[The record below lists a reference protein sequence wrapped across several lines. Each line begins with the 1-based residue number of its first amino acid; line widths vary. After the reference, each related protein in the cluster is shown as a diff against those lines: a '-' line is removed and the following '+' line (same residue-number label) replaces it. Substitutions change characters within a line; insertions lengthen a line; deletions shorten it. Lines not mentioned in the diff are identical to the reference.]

1 MTGMEFKRTASV
13 FPTDQVAGGDRIYAE
28 EVSTSPNRSVGFGPG
43 RGYAVELAWKLGI
56 NTPIPRRLE
65 GIGMRGARV
74 TILAGGVLAA
84 GAALAH
90 HGFGNFDTQKEI
102 ALSGTIT
109 RIDFVNPHAYVYFE
123 VAGDGGAKVPH
134 RCEMRAATVLRRSGW
149 SVDMFKV
156 GEAIAITGAPDR
168 FDVNSC
174 YVNTVVFADG
184 TSADR
189 YAQLTKPGAATATAA
204 AAPRPARLPSG
215 EPNLNGDWAP
225 EQVVMTD
232 PRGKSGALV
241 PVSQLSNFKP
251 GERPTPPAGGPPPGA
266 GRPRVEYTE
275 AGQKAA
281 SAFRNFNQE
290 DNPRMRCETTSI
302 LFDWTFDGP
311 VNRITQN
318 EEEITLQYGQLGFA
332 RTIHMQPTHPAS
344 SPPSR
349 AGHSIGKFENDVLVV
364 DTVGFAPG
372 VLNPPIMNS
381 DKLHVVE
388 RFALDPAAMKITR
401 SYTATDPVY
410 YTNEYTGQDTIGVA
424 DLPYAPDACREHAFE
439 DFSNDGVAPPPT
451 PGQGPPGAAGAPA
464 APGAAGPP
472 AAAPPPA
479 APAAAPKPAKPW
491 WKFWE

>member
-1 MTGMEFKRTASV
+1 
-13 FPTDQVAGGDRIYAE
+13 
-28 EVSTSPNRSVGFGPG
+28 
-43 RGYAVELAWKLGI
+43 
-56 NTPIPRRLE
+56 
-65 GIGMRGARV
+65 MRGAKI
-74 TILAGGVLAA
+74 TTLASGVLAA
-84 GAALAH
+84 GAAFAH
-90 HGFGNFDTQKEI
+90 HGFGNFDTQKEVS
-102 ALSGTIT
+102 LSGTIT
-109 RIDFVNPHAYVYFE
+109 RVDFVNPHAYVYFDVVGE
-123 VAGDGGAKVPH
+123 NGAKVPH

-149 SVDMFKV
+149 SADMFKV
-156 GEAIAITGAPDR
+156 GEPIAITGAPDR

-189 YAQLTKPGAATATAA
+189 YAQLTKPGAAGATAA
-204 AAPRPARLPSG
+204 SAAPRPARLPSG

-232 PRGKSGALV
+232 PKGKAGALV
-241 PVSQLSNFKP
+241 PVSQVGNFKP

-281 SAFRNFNQE
+281 AAFRNFNQE

-318 EEEITLQYGQLGFA
+318 EEEITLQYGQLGFT
-332 RTIHMQPTHPAS
+332 RTIHMQPMHPANIA
-344 SPPSR
+344 PSR
-349 AGHSIGKFENDVLVV
+349 AGHSIGKWENDVLVV
-364 DTVGFAPG
+364 DTIGFAPG

-381 DKLHVVE
+381 DRLHTVE
-388 RFALDPAAMKITR
+388 RFTFDPAAMKITR

-439 DFSNDGVAPPPT
+439 DFSNDGTAPPPAA
-451 PGQGPPGAAGAPA
+451 GAAGAPA
-464 APGAAGPP
+464 GRGAAP
-472 AAAPPPA
+472 AGAPPA
-479 APAAAPKPAKPW
+479 APPEAPKPAKPW